1 MQNCPDITFL
11 VGDGVG
17 HVVSHRTVMESIMRS
32 VMGLV
37 MRSVS
42 PCHEVFRIAHL
53 SEILK
58 GHLSHHHTMY
68 TAAKKGCDFQ
78 IEANNL

>member
-17 HVVSHRTVMESIMRS
+17 HVVSHRTGMDSFMRS

-37 MRSVS
+37 MRS
-42 PCHEVFRIAHL
+42 
-53 SEILK
+53 
-58 GHLSHHHTMY
+58 
-68 TAAKKGCDFQ
+68 
-78 IEANNL
+78 